1 MISVLLTLN
10 IMFCDIKGEV
20 KNPGV
25 YEIKNNNIMDVITLA
40 GGLTKDANINNINL
54 SKKVYDE
61 MVIYIPSKKDKIKKC
76 FKCVCPVNKCSNI
89 ILKPNIKITTSIPH
103 LTSKIITTTK
113 KTLININID
122 SFDGLISID
131 GIGEVIA
138 NRIIEYRNET
148 LFITIEDILNIK
160 GIGQTLFAKIKDFI
174 TV

>member
-61 MVIYIPSKKDKIKKC
+61 MVIYIPSKKDKIKEC